1 MTSAA
6 QMIEKRI
13 REMEPGAAFVAG
25 DFLDI
30 ASVTNA
36 NTTLSRLADTGTVV
50 RAVRGV
56 YAKPQRSKLL
66 GVDVPPSPD
75 EVARA
80 IARSNK
86 WIVSPSGDAALNQLG
101 LDTQVP
107 ATYEYVSTGPY
118 KTYRYGKFNIAM
130 RHTASRDLIGCSP
143 VTCLVVQ
150 ALKTLG
156 KDRATDDVAWKLAG
170 HLGANEVAALYRET
184 KNSTSWVFEFA
195 KRMKEMRECWA
206 SSSCPPRNAP
216 S

>member
-13 REMEPGAAFVAG
+13 RDMEPGAAFVAG

-56 YAKPQRSKLL
+56 YAKLQRSKLL

-156 KDRATDDVAWKLAG
+156 KDRATDDVTWKLAS
-170 HLGANEVAALYRET
+170 HLGADEVATLYRET

>member
-13 REMEPGAAFVAG
+13 RDMEPGAAFVAG

-56 YAKPQRSKLL
+56 YAKPRRSKLL

-86 WIVSPSGDAALNQLG
+86 
-101 LDTQVP
+101 
-107 ATYEYVSTGPY
+107 
-118 KTYRYGKFNIAM
+118 
-130 RHTASRDLIGCSP
+130 
-143 VTCLVVQ
+143 
-150 ALKTLG
+150 
-156 KDRATDDVAWKLAG
+156 
-170 HLGANEVAALYRET
+170 
-184 KNSTSWVFEFA
+184 
-195 KRMKEMRECWA
+195 
-206 SSSCPPRNAP
+206 
-216 S
+216 

>member
-6 QMIEKRI
+6 QMIENRI
-13 REMEPGAAFVAG
+13 QGMEPGAAFVAG

-30 ASVTNA
+30 ASVPNA
-36 NTTLSRLADTGTVV
+36 NTTLSRLADAGAVV

-56 YAKPQRSKLL
+56 YAKPRRSELL
-66 GVDVPPSPD
+66 GADVPPDPD

-86 WIVSPSGDAALNQLG
+86 WVVSPSGDTALNQLG

-118 KTYRYGKFNIAM
+118 KTYRYGKFDIVM
-130 RHTASRDLIGCSP
+130 RHTASRDLVECSP

-150 ALKTLG
+150 ALKALG
-156 KDRATDDVAWKLAG
+156 KDRATEDVARRLAG
-170 HLGANEVAALYRET
+170 RLGADEVEALYRET

-195 KRMKEMRECWA
+195 KRMKEMKGC
-206 SSSCPPRNAP
+206 
-216 S
+216 